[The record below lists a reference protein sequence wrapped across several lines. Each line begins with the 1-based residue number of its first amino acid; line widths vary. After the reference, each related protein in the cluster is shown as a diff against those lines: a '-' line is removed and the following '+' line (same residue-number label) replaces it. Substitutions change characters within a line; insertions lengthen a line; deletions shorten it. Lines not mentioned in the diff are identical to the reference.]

1 MKVGVNVA
9 VNSETGDI
17 GAFAKKAEDLGF
29 QSLWMAEHPIIPVHT
44 TSKYGGT
51 PDGSIPDSMSDM
63 ADPFIGLAIA
73 SATTSKIMLGTSI
86 CLIPEHNPL
95 VQAKQIA
102 ALDFHSGGR
111 FIFGIGTGWLR
122 EETEIMGGD
131 FDHRWTQAREA
142 VEAMKELWTKEDPS
156 YQGKYHSFSGMK
168 FTPKPVQ
175 KPHIPIIIGG
185 TSKAAIR
192 RAARSGAAWHPTAL
206 SPEVLAQGMEY
217 LKEQAV
223 TAGRDPSEVEVSVSA
238 AIGSTHNHNRYSLG
252 EDPEEVLERAQK
264 YQEMGVGR
272 LVVSPNTRD
281 QSQLR
286 PIMEMIAEVVI
297 PAVQS

>member
-1 MKVGVNVA
+1 MKIGYSLSNNQGMEDIQGVIDLA
-9 VNSETGDI
+9 TRC
-17 GAFAKKAEDLGF
+17 EDLGF
-29 QSLWMAEHPIIPVHT
+29 DSVWASEHVFNVSYVYDRIGDKPYYEPLTVLT
-44 TSKYGGT
+44 YVAAKTST
-51 PDGSIPDSMSDM
+51 
-63 ADPFIGLAIA
+63 IG
-73 SATTSKIMLGTSI
+73 LGTSV
-86 CLIPEHNPL
+86 LVLPYHNPIRL
-95 VQAKQIA
+95 AKVA
-102 ALDFHSGGR
+102 ATLDVLSGGR
-111 FIFGIGTGWLR
+111 VMLGVGVGVI
-122 EETEIMGGD
+122 EEEL
-131 FDHRWTQAREA
+131 
-142 VEAMKELWTKEDPS
+142 EAMGSPFAERGAITDETIAIMKEQWTKEEPS

-217 LKEQAV
+217 LKEQVV

-297 PAVQS
+297 PAVRS

>member
-1 MKVGVNVA
+1 MKIGYSLSNNQGMEDIQGVIDLA
-9 VNSETGDI
+9 
-17 GAFAKKAEDLGF
+17 ARCEDLGF
-29 QSLWMAEHPIIPVHT
+29 DSVWASEHVFNVSYVYDRIGDKPYYEPLTVLT
-44 TSKYGGT
+44 YVAAKTST
-51 PDGSIPDSMSDM
+51 
-63 ADPFIGLAIA
+63 IG
-73 SATTSKIMLGTSI
+73 LGTSV
-86 CLIPEHNPL
+86 LVLPYHNPIRL
-95 VQAKQIA
+95 AKVA
-102 ALDFHSGGR
+102 ATLDVLSGGR
-111 FIFGIGTGWLR
+111 VMLGVGVGVI
-122 EETEIMGGD
+122 EEELEAMGSPFAERGAITD
-131 FDHRWTQAREA
+131 ETIAI
-142 VEAMKELWTKEDPS
+142 MKELWTKEDPS
-156 YQGKYHSFSGMK
+156 YLGKYHSFSGMK

-217 LKEQAV
+217 LKEQVV

-297 PAVQS
+297 PAVRS

>member
-1 MKVGVNVA
+1 LKIGYSLSNNQGMEDIQGVIDLA
-9 VNSETGDI
+9 VRC
-17 GAFAKKAEDLGF
+17 EDLGF
-29 QSLWMAEHPIIPVHT
+29 DSVWASEHVFNVSYVYDRIGDKPYYEPLTVLT
-44 TSKYGGT
+44 YVAAKTST
-51 PDGSIPDSMSDM
+51 
-63 ADPFIGLAIA
+63 IG
-73 SATTSKIMLGTSI
+73 LGTSV
-86 CLIPEHNPL
+86 LVLPYHNPIRL
-95 VQAKQIA
+95 AKVA
-102 ALDFHSGGR
+102 ATLDVLSGGR
-111 FIFGIGTGWLR
+111 MMLGVGVGVIEQELEAMGSPFAERGAITD
-122 EETEIMGGD
+122 ETI
-131 FDHRWTQAREA
+131 AI
-142 VEAMKELWTKEDPS
+142 MKELWTNEDPS

-217 LKEQAV
+217 LKEQVV

-297 PAVQS
+297 PAVRN

>member
-1 MKVGVNVA
+1 MKIGYSLSNNQGMEDIQGVIDLA
-9 VNSETGDI
+9 
-17 GAFAKKAEDLGF
+17 ARCEDLGF
-29 QSLWMAEHPIIPVHT
+29 DSVWASEHVFNVSYVYDRIGDKPYYEPLTVLT
-44 TSKYGGT
+44 YVAAKTST
-51 PDGSIPDSMSDM
+51 
-63 ADPFIGLAIA
+63 IG
-73 SATTSKIMLGTSI
+73 LGTSV
-86 CLIPEHNPL
+86 LVLPYHNPIRL
-95 VQAKQIA
+95 AKVA
-102 ALDFHSGGR
+102 ATLDVLSGGR
-111 FIFGIGTGWLR
+111 VMLGVGVGVI
-122 EETEIMGGD
+122 EEELEAMGSPFAERGAITD
-131 FDHRWTQAREA
+131 ETIAI
-142 VEAMKELWTKEDPS
+142 MKELWTNEDPS

-217 LKEQAV
+217 LKEQVV

-297 PAVQS
+297 PAVRS

>member
-1 MKVGVNVA
+1 MKIGYSLSNNQGMEDIQGVIDLA
-9 VNSETGDI
+9 VCC
-17 GAFAKKAEDLGF
+17 EDLGF
-29 QSLWMAEHPIIPVHT
+29 DSVWASEHVFNVSYVYDRIGDKPYYEPLTVLT
-44 TSKYGGT
+44 YVAAKTST
-51 PDGSIPDSMSDM
+51 
-63 ADPFIGLAIA
+63 IG
-73 SATTSKIMLGTSI
+73 LGTSV
-86 CLIPEHNPL
+86 LVLPYHNPIRL
-95 VQAKQIA
+95 AKVA
-102 ALDFHSGGR
+102 ATLDVLSGGR
-111 FIFGIGTGWLR
+111 MMLGVGVGVI
-122 EETEIMGGD
+122 EEELEAMGSPFAERGAITD
-131 FDHRWTQAREA
+131 ETIAI
-142 VEAMKELWTKEDPS
+142 MKELWTNEDPS
-156 YQGKYHSFSGMK
+156 YLGKYHSFSGMK

-217 LKEQAV
+217 LKEQVV

-297 PAVQS
+297 PAVRS

>member
-1 MKVGVNVA
+1 MKIGYSLSNNQGMEDIQGVIDLA
-9 VNSETGDI
+9 VRC
-17 GAFAKKAEDLGF
+17 EDLGF
-29 QSLWMAEHPIIPVHT
+29 DSVWASEHVFNVSYVYDRIGDKPYYEPLTVLT
-44 TSKYGGT
+44 YVAAKTST
-51 PDGSIPDSMSDM
+51 
-63 ADPFIGLAIA
+63 IG
-73 SATTSKIMLGTSI
+73 LGTSV
-86 CLIPEHNPL
+86 LVLPYHNPIRL
-95 VQAKQIA
+95 AKVA
-102 ALDFHSGGR
+102 ATLDVLSGGR
-111 FIFGIGTGWLR
+111 MMLGVGVGVI
-122 EETEIMGGD
+122 EEELEAMGSPFAERGAITD
-131 FDHRWTQAREA
+131 ETIAI
-142 VEAMKELWTKEDPS
+142 MKELWTNEDPS
-156 YQGKYHSFSGMK
+156 YLGKYHSFSGMK

-217 LKEQAV
+217 LKEQVV

-297 PAVQS
+297 PAVRI

>member
-1 MKVGVNVA
+1 MKIGYSLSNNQGMEDIQGVIDLA
-9 VNSETGDI
+9 
-17 GAFAKKAEDLGF
+17 ARCEDLGF
-29 QSLWMAEHPIIPVHT
+29 DSVWASEHVFNVSYVYDRIGDKPYYEPLTVLT
-44 TSKYGGT
+44 YVAAKTST
-51 PDGSIPDSMSDM
+51 
-63 ADPFIGLAIA
+63 IG
-73 SATTSKIMLGTSI
+73 LGTSV
-86 CLIPEHNPL
+86 LVLPYHNPIRL
-95 VQAKQIA
+95 AKVA
-102 ALDFHSGGR
+102 ATLDVLSGGR
-111 FIFGIGTGWLR
+111 MMLGVGVGVIEQELEAMGSPFAERGAITD
-122 EETEIMGGD
+122 ETI
-131 FDHRWTQAREA
+131 AI
-142 VEAMKELWTKEDPS
+142 MKELWTKEDPS
-156 YQGKYHSFSGMK
+156 YLGKYHSFSGMK

-297 PAVQS
+297 PAVRS

>member
-1 MKVGVNVA
+1 MKIGYSLSNNQGMEDIHGVIDLA
-9 VNSETGDI
+9 VRC
-17 GAFAKKAEDLGF
+17 EDLGF
-29 QSLWMAEHPIIPVHT
+29 DSVWASEHVFNVSYVYDRIGDKPYYEPLTVLT
-44 TSKYGGT
+44 YVAAKTST
-51 PDGSIPDSMSDM
+51 
-63 ADPFIGLAIA
+63 IG
-73 SATTSKIMLGTSI
+73 LGTSVLVI
-86 CLIPEHNPL
+86 HYHNPIRL
-95 VQAKQIA
+95 AKVA
-102 ALDFHSGGR
+102 ATLDVLSGGR
-111 FIFGIGTGWLR
+111 VMLGVGVGVI
-122 EETEIMGGD
+122 EEELEAMGSPFAERGAITD
-131 FDHRWTQAREA
+131 ETIAI
-142 VEAMKELWTKEDPS
+142 MKELWTKEDPS

-175 KPHIPIIIGG
+175 KPHIPIMIGG

-217 LKEQAV
+217 LKEQVV

-297 PAVQS
+297 PAVRS

>member
-1 MKVGVNVA
+1 LKIGYSLSNNQGMEDIQGVIDLAARCEN
-9 VNSETGDI
+9 
-17 GAFAKKAEDLGF
+17 LGF
-29 QSLWMAEHPIIPVHT
+29 DSVWASEHIFNVSYVYDRIGDKPYYEPLTVLT
-44 TSKYGGT
+44 YVAAKTST
-51 PDGSIPDSMSDM
+51 
-63 ADPFIGLAIA
+63 IG
-73 SATTSKIMLGTSI
+73 LGTSV
-86 CLIPEHNPL
+86 LVLPYHNPIRL
-95 VQAKQIA
+95 AKVA
-102 ALDFHSGGR
+102 ATLDVLSGGR
-111 FIFGIGTGWLR
+111 VMLGVGVGVI
-122 EETEIMGGD
+122 EEELEAMGSPFAERGAITD
-131 FDHRWTQAREA
+131 ETIAI
-142 VEAMKELWTKEDPS
+142 MKELWTKEDPS
-156 YQGKYHSFSGMK
+156 YQGQYHSFSGMK

-217 LKEQAV
+217 LKEQVV

-297 PAVQS
+297 PAVRS

>member
-1 MKVGVNVA
+1 MKIGYSLSNNQGMEDIQGVIDLA
-9 VNSETGDI
+9 VCC
-17 GAFAKKAEDLGF
+17 EDLGF
-29 QSLWMAEHPIIPVHT
+29 DSVWASEHVFNVSYVYDRIGDKPYYEPLTVLT
-44 TSKYGGT
+44 YVAAKTSN
-51 PDGSIPDSMSDM
+51 
-63 ADPFIGLAIA
+63 IG
-73 SATTSKIMLGTSI
+73 LGTSV
-86 CLIPEHNPL
+86 LVLHYHNPIRL
-95 VQAKQIA
+95 AKVA
-102 ALDFHSGGR
+102 ATLDVLSGGR
-111 FIFGIGTGWLR
+111 VMLGVGVGVI
-122 EETEIMGGD
+122 EEELEAMGSPFAERGAITD
-131 FDHRWTQAREA
+131 ETIAI
-142 VEAMKELWTKEDPS
+142 MKELWTNEDPS

-297 PAVQS
+297 PAVRS

>member
-1 MKVGVNVA
+1 LKIGYSLSNNQGMEDIQGVIDLA
-9 VNSETGDI
+9 VRC
-17 GAFAKKAEDLGF
+17 EDLGF
-29 QSLWMAEHPIIPVHT
+29 DSVWASEHVFNVSYVYDRIGDKPYYEPLTVLT
-44 TSKYGGT
+44 YVAAKTST
-51 PDGSIPDSMSDM
+51 
-63 ADPFIGLAIA
+63 IG
-73 SATTSKIMLGTSI
+73 LGTSV
-86 CLIPEHNPL
+86 LVLPYHNPIRL
-95 VQAKQIA
+95 AKVA
-102 ALDFHSGGR
+102 ATLDVLSGGR
-111 FIFGIGTGWLR
+111 VMLGVGVGVI
-122 EETEIMGGD
+122 EEELEAMGSPFAERGAITD
-131 FDHRWTQAREA
+131 ETIAI
-142 VEAMKELWTKEDPS
+142 MKELWTKEDPS

-192 RAARSGAAWHPTAL
+192 RAARFGVAWHPTAL

-297 PAVQS
+297 PAVRS

>member
-1 MKVGVNVA
+1 MKIGYSLSNNQGMEDIQGVIDLA
-9 VNSETGDI
+9 
-17 GAFAKKAEDLGF
+17 ARCEDLGF
-29 QSLWMAEHPIIPVHT
+29 DSVWASEHVFNVSYVYDRIGDKPYYEPLTVLT
-44 TSKYGGT
+44 YVAAKTST
-51 PDGSIPDSMSDM
+51 
-63 ADPFIGLAIA
+63 IG
-73 SATTSKIMLGTSI
+73 LGTSV
-86 CLIPEHNPL
+86 LVLPYHNPIRL
-95 VQAKQIA
+95 AKVA
-102 ALDFHSGGR
+102 ATLDVLSGGR
-111 FIFGIGTGWLR
+111 VMLGVGVGVI
-122 EETEIMGGD
+122 EEELEAMGSPFAERGAITD
-131 FDHRWTQAREA
+131 ETIAI
-142 VEAMKELWTKEDPS
+142 MKELWTKEDPS

-192 RAARSGAAWHPTAL
+192 RAACSGAAWHPTAL

-217 LKEQAV
+217 LKEQVV

-297 PAVQS
+297 PAVRN

>member
-1 MKVGVNVA
+1 MKIGYSLSNNQGMEDIQGVIDLA
-9 VNSETGDI
+9 
-17 GAFAKKAEDLGF
+17 ARCEDLGF
-29 QSLWMAEHPIIPVHT
+29 DSVWASEHVFNVSYVYDRIGDKPYYEPLTVLT
-44 TSKYGGT
+44 YVAAKTST
-51 PDGSIPDSMSDM
+51 
-63 ADPFIGLAIA
+63 IG
-73 SATTSKIMLGTSI
+73 LGTSV
-86 CLIPEHNPL
+86 LVLPYHNPIRL
-95 VQAKQIA
+95 AKVA
-102 ALDFHSGGR
+102 ATLDVLSGGR
-111 FIFGIGTGWLR
+111 VMLGVGVGVI
-122 EETEIMGGD
+122 EEELEAMGSPFAERGAITD
-131 FDHRWTQAREA
+131 ETIAI
-142 VEAMKELWTKEDPS
+142 MKELWTKEDPS

-217 LKEQAV
+217 LKEQVV

-297 PAVQS
+297 PAVRN